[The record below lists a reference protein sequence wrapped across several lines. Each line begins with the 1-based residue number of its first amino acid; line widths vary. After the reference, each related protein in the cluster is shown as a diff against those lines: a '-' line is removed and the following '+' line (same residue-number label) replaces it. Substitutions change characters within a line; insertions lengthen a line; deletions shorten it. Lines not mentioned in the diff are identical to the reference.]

1 MLLSLCLLLTVINPS
16 SQKICLAPGALP
28 APTLYLNQTSAQQ
41 GDSVRLKCSVVSQ
54 APATRV
60 FFCKDG
66 EEILSETGLEK
77 KITYNYDHAVSRGSS
92 GNYSCGYEIQDSDN
106 RVNRSQLSP
115 AKHLSVTALGPSSK
129 EICSAPGAL
138 PAPTLYLSQMSAQQG
153 DSVRLKCSVVSQA
166 PATRV
171 VFCKDGEEI
180 LSETGLEKKVTY
192 NYDHAVSMDSSGNYS
207 CGYEIQDSDKWV
219 TRSQLS
225 LAKHLSVTALSPR
238 SQEICSAPGALFA
251 PTLYLSQTSAQQGDS
266 VRLKCSVVS
275 QAPATRIIFC
285 KDGEEIMSETG
296 LEKKITYDYDHAV
309 SMGSSGSYSCGY
321 EIQDS
326 DNRVSRSQLSSA
338 KHLSVTELH
347 PSSPEICSAPGALPA
362 PILQLSPTSARQRD
376 FVLLKCSVI
385 SQARATRIVFCKNGE
400 ILSGT
405 GLEENVTYDYNYTVT
420 GDSSGNYSCGYEVK
434 DSDNQVTRSQL
445 SPGQSLSVTGGGSSS
460 RGTEE
465 PTHPGLTTSI
475 TIWAARCALVLLLF
489 VSVPIITLVLEKW
502 GQPKCRAGKDSQR
515 EHQHHGGERDGEMGK
530 SM

>member
-1 MLLSLCLLLTVINPS
+1 MLLSLCLLLPVINPS

-54 APATRV
+54 SPATRV

-326 DNRVSRSQLSSA
+326 DNRSCIPPARRSAQL
-338 KHLSVTELH
+338 L
-347 PSSPEICSAPGALPA
+347 
-362 PILQLSPTSARQRD
+362 
-376 FVLLKCSVI
+376 
-385 SQARATRIVFCKNGE
+385 ARATRIVFCKNGE

-465 PTHPGLTTSI
+465 PTHPGNG
-475 TIWAARCALVLLLF
+475 LLLCHNL
-489 VSVPIITLVLEKW
+489 VSRAWLCAPSPALRAQSL
-502 GQPKCRAGKDSQR
+502 GQTHLSDPSWAGLWAISPSQR
-515 EHQHHGGERDGEMGK
+515 SARPLASLTSHIHPLLSTQLVPRPPAVL
-530 SM
+530 